1 MLLALFLLPM
11 TSHAKTYGVRDYY
24 RPYGE
29 GTAIFTKDNLTV
41 YLNTDIQVEL
51 YRPMGVDNST
61 ETQVNFN
68 DVELKHTI
76 KYDLSDGKYIMAKAD
91 IDVYKGVGMDS
102 FRTTPQGVGDDAW
115 LGIGNKWALLKI
127 GRFASP
133 SCYFGASMAV
143 EGPTSGI
150 FSRGLYPVLQSDQ
163 SIGLYT
169 TPAKGWMANAAYILN
184 NELDYY
190 KDQNYYKGDVFDMQ
204 VTHYTRSGWYAQ
216 AMFQQSN
223 VQADTK
229 VLPIYLPSE
238 QSWMAYGLTVF
249 YKPGDTGFGGSY
261 SHKDNDGEVY
271 QATLIQD
278 IHFCGNDGATIHV
291 GYGRKEY
298 ETPQG
303 TVPSLQYDSVDG
315 WYANIMYVIPE
326 ASNVNVFAQVMTSNE
341 KIEGQDTGL
350 GFVTGMRITL

>member
-51 YRPMGVDNST
+51 YRPMGSNDGT
-61 ETQVNFN
+61 ETTVRYN

-76 KYDLSDGKYIMAKAD
+76 KYDLGNGRYVMAKAD
-91 IDVYKGVGMDS
+91 IDVVKGVGMS
-102 FRTTPQGVGDDAW
+102 TFRTSPEGVGDDAW
-115 LGIGNKWALLKI
+115 LGIGNNVALLKM

-169 TPAKGWMANAAYILN
+169 TPAKGWIVNAAYMLN

-190 KDQNYYKGDVFDMQ
+190 KDSDYAKGDVFDMQ
-204 VTHYTRSGWYAQ
+204 VTHYTRSGIYVQ
-216 AMFQQSN
+216 AMLQHSN
-223 VQADTK
+223 AQKDTK
-229 VLPIYLPSE
+229 ELPSYLPAEKSYT
-238 QSWMAYGLTVF
+238 AYGLTAF
-249 YKPGDTGFGGSY
+249 YKPGKTGFGGSF
-261 SHKDNDGEVY
+261 SDKENDGQVY

-278 IHFCGNDGATIHV
+278 ISFCNGTDGATIHV

-298 ETPQG
+298 EDVTKEAVSG
-303 TVPSLQYDSVDG
+303 F
-315 WYANIMYVIPE
+315 YANIMYVLPE
-326 ASNVNVFAQVMTSNE
+326 ASNVNVFAQVMTTDEKVAGEKSN
-341 KIEGQDTGL
+341 L